1 MSYYSANYSASG
13 QLSFLRRKIA
23 SAGTMTKKRLPMVVT
38 WFIAHI
44 EAFNLFLLAAPAGV
58 AFGCTDTGQVSA

>member
-23 SAGTMTKKRLPMVVT
+23 SAGTKTKKRLPMFMI
-38 WFIAHI
+38 WFIAH
-44 EAFNLFLLAAPAGV
+44 
-58 AFGCTDTGQVSA
+58 